1 MGREATQR
9 RGEEITKENARERQK
24 ASVEARKRN
33 AAERLCMMEMAR
45 KLVTDEDRA
54 AILSALLVKAKNADK
69 DAVKLV
75 LQLLGEMPDEK
86 QTLDLKVQ
94 GLMDADR
101 SLLNAVR
108 ERYEST

>member
-1 MGREATQR
+1 
-9 RGEEITKENARERQK
+9 
-24 ASVEARKRN
+24 
-33 AAERLCMMEMAR
+33 MMEMAR

>member
-1 MGREATQR
+1 
-9 RGEEITKENARERQK
+9 
-24 ASVEARKRN
+24 
-33 AAERLCMMEMAR
+33 MEMAR